1 MPPKFCLSDDSCF
14 VHPTW
19 AKEKGARAGTLDL
32 NSTLG
37 FNCIIAIEGT
47 VMIIRAQKSLIAVTG
62 VLMAIFLSGCPA
74 NGQDSSSKA
83 HPEQSRTVSVQ
94 GEGVV
99 AMTPDVAFIDAGVV
113 TTGATAREA
122 LARNAEMMNKVFATL
137 QDRGVAERDMQTANL
152 SLSPQYDRRREA
164 EDPLRILGY
173 NVTNRLHLKIRDLAS
188 LGEILDAV
196 VSSGINEISGPTFQ
210 VDDPSDAREEA
221 RVMAVQDAMA
231 KAATLSETAGASLGA
246 VITLTENS
254 SYGVQPQQRTMMM
267 MEAAATPIAA
277 GELEIRVTVSAVF
290 RIE

>member
-1 MPPKFCLSDDSCF
+1 MFRSSYMGKR
-14 VHPTW
+14 
-19 AKEKGARAGTLDL
+19 ERGKGGDTGPELHIGVQ
-32 NSTLG
+32 SQ
-37 FNCIIAIEGT
+37 IAMEGT

-62 VLMAIFLSGCPA
+62 ILMAIFLSGCPA
-74 NGQDSSSKA
+74 NGQDSAGKA

-99 AMTPDVAFIDAGVV
+99 AMMPDVAFIDAAVV
-113 TTGATAREA
+113 TTGGTAREA
-122 LARNAEMMNKVFATL
+122 LARNAEMMTKVFATL

-173 NVTNRLHLKIRDLAS
+173 TVTNRLHLKIRDLAS

-246 VITLTENS
+246 VITLTENG